1 MRLEDFKLQK
11 GDWLD
16 VLQENISRF
25 PRDGMEDSC
34 IV

>member
-16 VLQENISRF
+16 VLSGKYIQVS
-25 PRDGMEDSC
+25 RDGMEDSC